1 MSIYRVFTI
10 TCLAS
15 LLLSGCDGSDGRR
28 GPAGTPGPQ
37 GTAGL
42 NSLVVQTELPVG
54 DEQCPDGGTL
64 IQSGLDENSDG
75 ILSETEVEES
85 SVVCGPSPEPVCDLS
100 TFELLDFEAWRR
112 EEGYWI
118 GEYTFLGADGNP
130 FQSSSWPYPYDH
142 YKGFLRI
149 ELDGGDLR
157 QRNVFL
163 YPPQDASACGAEG
176 DVVGTGDCSVNGNE
190 KIFAADQSATDCSG
204 SLSGPYTIGSFVVDT
219 TTRLIGDDTVLYQ
232 VRLFEDGPL
241 LQNQLT
247 SLPGNDTR
255 IRTAQGLNNGDPSYA
270 SFYRERRVLR
280 DEFYAELAAAR
291 LEYNI
296 LEVDQCGYDQGNQPS
311 GITCDQHFGEDTST
325 P

>member
-1 MSIYRVFTI
+1 MRVLQLFS
-10 TCLAS
+10 LAFVT
-15 LLLSGCDGSDGRR
+15 LIALSGCDGSDGQR
-28 GPAGTPGPQ
+28 GSMGNPGETGDP
-37 GTAGL
+37 GF
-42 NSLVVQTELPVG
+42 NSLVVQSELSTG
-54 DEQCPDGGTL
+54 NAQCPYGGV
-64 IQSGLDENSDG
+64 IIESGLDENSDG
-75 ILSETEVEES
+75 SLSESEVDES
-85 SVVCGPSPEPVCDLS
+85 SVICGAPPEPVCDLDS
-100 TFELLDFEAWRR
+100 FELLDFEAWRR

-130 FQSSSWPYPYDH
+130 FESTSWPYLYDQ

-149 ELDGGDLR
+149 QLDGGDLE

-163 YPPQDASACGAEG
+163 YPPQDEGDCGEEG
-176 DVVGTGDCSVNGNE
+176 DVVGTGTCSINGNE

-204 SLSGPYTIGSFVVDT
+204 SLSGPYSIGAFVVST
-219 TTRLIGDDTVLYQ
+219 TTRLIGDDTVVYQ

-255 IRTAQGLNNGDPSYA
+255 IRTAQGLNNGAPSYA

-280 DEFYAELAAAR
+280 DEFYSELAAAR